1 MSTFKPTAHM
11 RSNYEPWEVWELD
24 FLIET
29 YPSKAWSAL
38 QIAQKLDRSIT
49 GLHQKAWVLGIRR
62 PVRTFAHRHNPAF
75 IADLKTRER
84 ISTITAK
91 WGCTKTEVD
100 RGRAR
105 LKGAHCPHDKSGNK
119 KQEVPAHAHANA

>member
-1 MSTFKPTAHM
+1 M

-75 IADLKTRER
+75 IADLKTRQR

-105 LKGAHCPHDKSGNK
+105 LKAEMEMK
-119 KQEVPAHAHANA
+119 KQEVSTYANA